1 MHPAGENRMALMDHF
16 PSNIGSF
23 GNHGTNWPDRDEEP
37 DYDALSGFAHL
48 GRGWVDGLLERI
60 APEVWG
66 PDAKWLETYCHA
78 NFTLA
83 MRQDLLHVDTQMRFA
98 LWRVGSLAT
107 ADGRPIY
114 GYFVRNSGIT
124 PPPYFLVGF
133 ITLDGG
139 ILRYQVPGAVCEL
152 IRIDSPPVSPAHFV
166 PPFPPLLPSTMWQ
179 HVLETRRE
187 RIAARLPKLPDYSL
201 RYLITGAVGAAY
213 RARSR
218 AVPGLRRDGTYQWFL
233 PIHITSASPN
243 DAPDFIAPVTIAD
256 DGQGHVI
263 RTLLEPHMA
272 YPLARAA
279 DADDGRIRT
288 WRTRS

>member
-1 MHPAGENRMALMDHF
+1 M
-16 PSNIGSF
+16 
-23 GNHGTNWPDRDEEP
+23 
-37 DYDALSGFAHL
+37 
-48 GRGWVDGLLERI
+48 
-60 APEVWG
+60 
-66 PDAKWLETYCHA
+66 
-78 NFTLA
+78 
-83 MRQDLLHVDTQMRFA
+83 
-98 LWRVGSLAT
+98 
-107 ADGRPIY
+107 
-114 GYFVRNSGIT
+114 
-124 PPPYFLVGF
+124 
-133 ITLDGG
+133 
-139 ILRYQVPGAVCEL
+139 PGAVCEL

-288 WRTRS
+288 WRTRA

>member
-1 MHPAGENRMALMDHF
+1 MALMDHF
-16 PSNIGSF
+16 PPINGTF
-23 GNHGTNWPDRDEEP
+23 GNQGYNWPARDEEA
-37 DYDALSGFAHL
+37 DYDVLSDFSHL
-48 GRGWVDGLLERI
+48 GRGWEDGLLDRI

-66 PDAKWLETYCHA
+66 AGSKWLETYCHA

-83 MRQDLLHVDTQMRFA
+83 MRQDLLHVDPQMRFA

-114 GYFVRNSGIT
+114 GYFVRNAGIT

-133 ITLDGG
+133 ITLDDG
-139 ILRYQVPGAVCEL
+139 ILRYQVPGAPCER
-152 IRIDSPPVSPAHFV
+152 IRIDAPPVSPTHIV
-166 PPFPPLLPSTMWQ
+166 PPFPPVLPTTMWQ

-187 RIAARLPKLPDYSL
+187 RIGARLPNLPDYSL
-201 RYLITGAVGAAY
+201 RYLITGAVATAY

-233 PIHITSASPN
+233 PIHITAPGPN
-243 DAPDFIAPVTIAD
+243 DAPDFIAPVTLAD
-256 DGQGHVI
+256 DGRGHVI

-279 DADDGRIRT
+279 DADDARIRR
-288 WRTRS
+288 WRGAA

>member
-1 MHPAGENRMALMDHF
+1 MV
-16 PSNIGSF
+16 
-23 GNHGTNWPDRDEEP
+23 PD
-37 DYDALSGFAHL
+37 
-48 GRGWVDGLLERI
+48 GRVTGRWMPYLT
-60 APEVWG
+60 VWHAFRTVCRHATCRG
-66 PDAKWLETYCHA
+66 DAKWLETYCHA

-114 GYFVRNSGIT
+114 GYFVRNSGTT

-133 ITLDGG
+133 ITLDDG

-187 RIAARLPKLPDYSL
+187 RIGP
-201 RYLITGAVGAAY
+201 
-213 RARSR
+213 
-218 AVPGLRRDGTYQWFL
+218 
-233 PIHITSASPN
+233 AS
-243 DAPDFIAPVTIAD
+243 
-256 DGQGHVI
+256 
-263 RTLLEPHMA
+263 
-272 YPLARAA
+272 
-279 DADDGRIRT
+279 
-288 WRTRS
+288 